1 MQTPTKLLFALA
13 LASAAAAVTAQAPTL
28 PTVQLT
34 AGIHVITAELAAK
47 DPDRA
52 RGLMFRKGLPPN
64 HGMLFI
70 FERKEVHCM
79 WMRNTLIPLSVAFI
93 EDDGTI
99 VNIEHMQPH
108 DENTHCAKRPV
119 RYALEMEQG
128 WFGRKGVGPG
138 SKLGRL
144 PAGQPQQR

>member
-1 MQTPTKLLFALA
+1 MRSPTKLLLA
-13 LASAAAAVTAQAPTL
+13 LTLAFAAAAATAQAPTL

-34 AGIHVITAELAAK
+34 AGIHLITAEVAAQY
-47 DPDRA
+47 PAIA
-52 RGLMFRKGLPPN
+52 RGLMFRKSLPPN
-64 HGMLFI
+64 HGMLFL
-70 FERKEVHCM
+70 FDRKDLHCM
-79 WMRNTLIPLSVAFI
+79 WMRNTLIALSVAFI

-108 DENTHCAKRPV
+108 DESSHCARRPV

-144 PAGQPQQR
+144 PAGAPQPK